1 MNETFLDGLQAYAAV
16 IRSVIGIGSITMLIV
31 TQMWWAAILIAAF
44 CVPLFISCV
53 TVRKVLG
60 HSSNNAVKHYARIDV
75 EKLRRY
81 SLTPPA
87 PAGRFHAFLYGEVK

>member
-44 CVPLFISCV
+44 CVPL
-53 TVRKVLG
+53 LG
-60 HSSNNAVKHYARIDV
+60 H
-75 EKLRRY
+75 
-81 SLTPPA
+81 
-87 PAGRFHAFLYGEVK
+87 

>member
-1 MNETFLDGLQAYAAV
+1 MQRQNDSFEELKTELLERLEARGCTP
-16 IRSVIGIGSITMLIV
+16 ITITGYRLASSMV
-31 TQMWWAAILIAAF
+31 NDD
-44 CVPLFISCV
+44 ISYE